1 MANGFKRIVL
11 GTMSLNVGYYHLLYS
26 LPDANNQAL
35 FMGKEDARN
44 GSRENIPK

>member
-11 GTMSLNVGYYHLLYS
+11 GTMSLNVGYYHLLTVC
-26 LPDANNQAL
+26 LMRITAL